1 MLLGLKTGEF
11 AVLAADGE
19 VVLVFGPGGL
29 QIGLY
34 ARDGGVKVLLGEFAF
49 PDGDDGSGEDVETL
63 GAEQVS
69 LYVPGHLSFP
79 EIDIALRHNVFRA
92 SLVAV
97 PETAVDE
104 DDGPVFR

>member
-1 MLLGLKTGEF
+1 MADGDDGLREGVEALGGEF
-11 AVLAADGE
+11 VT
-19 VVLVFGPGGL
+19 
-29 QIGLY
+29 
-34 ARDGGVKVLLGEFAF
+34 VLLGEFAF

-92 SLVAV
+92 SQVAV